1 MPGDC
6 SSDKCEFNFGNYKG
20 PAISISKTN
29 DASGPKKVGDTVKF
43 TIKVTAHDNSVS
55 DVHVYDLSQRD
66 LNMLIIAG

>member
-1 MPGDC
+1 
-6 SSDKCEFNFGNYKG
+6 
-20 PAISISKTN
+20 
-29 DASGPKKVGDTVKF
+29 VKF